1 MHLATRFKYLLAE
14 GFTLAETVDIVNAE
28 LGTEALRIA
37 IPPYDQ
43 DDE

>member
-14 GFTLAETVDIVNAE
+14 GFSLAETVDIVNAE
-28 LGTEALRIA
+28 LGTTALRIA